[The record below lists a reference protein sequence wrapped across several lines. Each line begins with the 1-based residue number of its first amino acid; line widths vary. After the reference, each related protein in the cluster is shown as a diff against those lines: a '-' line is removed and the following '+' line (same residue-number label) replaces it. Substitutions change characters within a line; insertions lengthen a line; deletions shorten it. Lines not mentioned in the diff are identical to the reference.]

1 MPTLAVCMAPKRE
14 LIGPALDTWR
24 RRVNNKVAY
33 TRVSRS
39 VNLAYFTPPSHPTG
53 CHMRRYQSAINHFDK
68 LAKRAAIFAILAAFA
83 FYGAQSRADDESAA
97 VEKRLADSARYLTS
111 DACEGRGIGTKG
123 LDLAADFIAQQ
134 FAQCG
139 LVTTTYSG
147 QPFQQFTLLSNTRSG
162 EDNKAAFVKPPAAD
176 GDKSETVE
184 LAAGNDFSPFSISGA
199 GTIDAPLVFAGYGIT
214 AEKEGYDDY
223 ASIDAAGKAV
233 IVLRHQP
240 QTKLKDGTALSSPKY
255 ITLDSKIANA
265 QKHNAAAVIFCTDAA
280 EVAKNKTSGKSQDA
294 ADPLFTFYYT
304 GRNQS
309 ANDIPVIHCRRS
321 ALEPVVKSAV
331 GAGMESLETKIDE
344 GPAPQSRDL
353 GPWRLTGKI
362 DVQGTPYQ
370 LKNVVAVLEGQGST
384 AVETIV
390 VGAHYDHLGNGGRH
404 ALDFFSRSIHPGAD
418 DNASGTSVMMEVAHA
433 MSAREKKLNRRVV
446 FVAFSGEE
454 EGMLG
459 SKYYARHP
467 AAPLEKTVAMINL
480 DMVGRLRNEN
490 LTVYGSQTAKEF
502 GELLDKHGPS
512 GSFNLIRPSAIEADS
527 DHSPFYNNRVPF
539 LFFYTET
546 HPQYHRATDTFD
558 TLNIPGMRRVAQFV
572 EQILV
577 ELADAPARPAF
588 SG

>member
-1 MPTLAVCMAPKRE
+1 MAPAIHRANEK
-14 LIGPALDTWR
+14 PLDTWR
-24 RRVNNKVAY
+24 RRENNKVACD
-33 TRVSRS
+33 RVTRS
-39 VNLAYFTPPSHPTG
+39 VYSAYFTHPSHPSG
-53 CHMRRYQSAINHFDK
+53 CHMRRYQSAISLIGRQVK
-68 LAKRAAIFAILAAFA
+68 IAAIFVVLAASA
-83 FYGAQSRADDESAA
+83 FFDVQARAGEESDA

-123 LDLAADFIAQQ
+123 IDLAADFIAQQ

-147 QPFQQFTLLSNTRSG
+147 QPFQQFTLLSNTRLG
-162 EDNKAAFVKPPAAD
+162 EDNKAAFAKPPAAD
-176 GDKSETVE
+176 SDKAETVE
-184 LAAGNDFSPFSISGA
+184 LAAGKDFSPLSISGA

-233 IVLRHQP
+233 VLLRHQP
-240 QTKLKDGTALSSPKY
+240 QTKLKDGAALSSPKY

-280 EVAKNKTSGKSQDA
+280 EVAKNIAGGKSQDA
-294 ADPLFTFYYT
+294 ADPLFSFYYT
-304 GRNQS
+304 GRNQT
-309 ANDIPVIHCRRS
+309 ANDIPVLHCRRS

-331 GAGMESLETKIDE
+331 GAGMDSLETKIDE

-353 GPWRLTGKI
+353 TPWRFTGKI
-362 DVQGTPYQ
+362 DVQGTSYQ
-370 LKNVVAVLEGQGST
+370 MKNVVAVLEGQGPT
-384 AVETIV
+384 AEETIV

-404 ALDFFSRSIHPGAD
+404 AMDFFSRSIHPGAD

-433 MSAREKKLNRRVV
+433 MSSREKKLSRRVV
-446 FVAFSGEE
+446 FVAFCGEE

-467 AAPLEKTVAMINL
+467 AAPMEKTVAMINL
-480 DMVGRLRNEN
+480 DMVGRLRNEK

-527 DHSPFYNNRVPF
+527 DHSPFYANRVPF

-558 TLNIPGMRRVAQFV
+558 TLNVPGMRRVAQFV